1 MMSESCYVMPA
12 SFFSCDKDADD
23 FFSLPF
29 VFLSFCPFVFFPLKD
44 CLRTRTLSISRGPKN
59 YEFCN
64 VLEIKVF
71 MPY

>member
-29 VFLSFCPFVFFPLKD
+29 VFLSFCLFSAE
-44 CLRTRTLSISRGPKN
+44 RLSENTNTIN
-59 YEFCN
+59 
-64 VLEIKVF
+64 L
-71 MPY
+71 